1 MASFYQGQ
9 LVILVAA
16 CVGIFLLERYFLRKA
31 TTPEGSTERSAPPAV
46 VSGLSRRYLFVY
58 TIIMGGYGRLW
69 YANTQRT
76 YFA

>member
-1 MASFYQGQ
+1 MVSFYQAQ

-16 CVGIFLLERYFLRKA
+16 CSGFFVLEKYFLRKA
-31 TTPEGSTERSAPPAV
+31 TTPESSTERNAPPAV

-69 YANTQRT
+69 YASTQWT